1 MFCPN
6 CGTLG
11 YVKPS
16 NNLTCSNF
24 QCGYSGS
31 ATNVIR
37 IDSGEV
43 DLSQIRT
50 RTNPFECMGDIR
62 GNGGAMSS
70 SWDEPSCRLQSTEKR
85 KCPDCYSQNL
95 RIICSEE
102 ECLDC
107 GAHVP

>member
-6 CGTLG
+6 CGNLG
-11 YVKPS
+11 FINPS

-50 RTNPFECMGDIR
+50 RTNKGENTRDIR
-62 GNGGAMSS
+62 ENSGSISS
-70 SWDEPSCRLQSTEKR
+70 SWDEPSYRLQSTEKR

-102 ECLDC
+102 ECLEC